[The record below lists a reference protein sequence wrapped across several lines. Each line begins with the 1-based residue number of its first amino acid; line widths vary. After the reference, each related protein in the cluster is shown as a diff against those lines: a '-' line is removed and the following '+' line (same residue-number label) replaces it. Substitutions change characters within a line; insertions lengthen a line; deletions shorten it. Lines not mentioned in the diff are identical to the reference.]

1 MSKPTPPGGK
11 TLIEGSPS
19 NSIATKA
26 GSKSMFGKKGHKPEK
41 GKKVGAKHGT
51 GYAKKM

>member
-1 MSKPTPPGGK
+1 VSKPTPPGDK

-26 GSKSMFGKKGHKPEK
+26 GAKSMFGKKGHKPEK
-41 GKKVGAKHGT
+41 GKKVGAKHGPY
-51 GYAKKM
+51 GAKKM